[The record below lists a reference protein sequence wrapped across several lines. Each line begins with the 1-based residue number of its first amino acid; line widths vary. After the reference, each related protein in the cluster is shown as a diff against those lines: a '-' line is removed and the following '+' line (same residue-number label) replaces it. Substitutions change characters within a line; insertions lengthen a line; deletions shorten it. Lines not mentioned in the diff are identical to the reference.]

1 MLGTELPDSLAEL
14 FKVGETQWTYV
25 DYEEEMDNV
34 QSMNWFMDYVGI
46 KDEDC
51 IVNDDTQIIVKHP
64 RYEYYLQIDAGCL
77 GDFFS
82 HGFEVTYI
90 SPEEL

>member
-1 MLGTELPDSLAEL
+1 MMLGTELPDSLAEL

-46 KDEDC
+46 
-51 IVNDDTQIIVKHP
+51 
-64 RYEYYLQIDAGCL
+64 
-77 GDFFS
+77 
-82 HGFEVTYI
+82 
-90 SPEEL
+90 